1 MNIVFFAAR
10 SIHRH
15 YFSRLARQLNEQEPS
30 ASVHAQVIWHKKL
43 WLNPLWLTHLPDRA
57 TQTTELPRIVDD
69 HLREKQNSRKGRRR
83 SAAYWR
89 SFRVIK
95 RAEAHLLFAI
105 YQQAL
110 AGSNATHL
118 VLWNGLKFRQR
129 IVMAAARSLGIR
141 VLVMENGLL
150 PGMTTLDRRG
160 VNFLNSVPRD
170 PAFFIARSGK
180 SSLPSVSAGERPED
194 LPAHYIF
201 IPFQVNTDSQ
211 VVLFSPW
218 LNDMFALT
226 DALLNAEKAL
236 GERMPCV
243 VLKTHPACDQDYGEL
258 AQQLSTQS
266 QKIQLRLT
274 GDTQAMI
281 AHADAVATINST
293 VGIEAIIAN
302 INTLVLGQAF
312 YNLPGLTLS
321 AQNQTELEQQLPR
334 IAQFSPN
341 PTVRQGFL
349 HYLQHDYQIP
359 GRWQEA
365 DDEHIQAA
373 CAHLLRE
380 VNPLG

>member
-1 MNIVFFAAR
+1 MKIAFFAAR
-10 SIHRH
+10 RVHQQ
-15 YFSRLARQLNEQEPS
+15 YFNRLSSCLQEQDID
-30 ASVHAQVIWHKKL
+30 ACVIWHKLL
-43 WLNPLWLTHLPDRA
+43 WCDLRWLGQIPGQRA
-57 TQTTELPRIVDD
+57 ELATIVDD
-69 HLREKQNSRKGRRR
+69 HLREKKNSRKGRSR
-83 SAAYWR
+83 SADYWR
-89 SFRVIK
+89 YFRRVK
-95 RAEAHLLFAI
+95 LAEAYLLFAV
-105 YQQAL
+105 YRQAL
-110 AGSNATHL
+110 ATSQATHM

-129 IVMAAARSLGIR
+129 IVIAAAQSLGIK

-150 PGMTTLDRRG
+150 PGMTTLDALG

-170 PAFFIARSGK
+170 PAFFIARSGN
-180 SSLPSVSAGERPED
+180 SNLQPSPVFERPED
-194 LPAHYIF
+194 LPEHYIF

-218 LNDMFALT
+218 LQDMFALT
-226 DALLNAEKAL
+226 EALLAAEKVL
-236 GERMPCV
+236 GENMPDV
-243 VLKTHPACDQDYGEL
+243 VLKTHPSCDQDYTEL
-258 AQQLSTQS
+258 ARQLSTQS
-266 QKIQLRLT
+266 QKIQLRVT

-321 AQNQTELEQQLPR
+321 AQNQNELEQQLPKL
-334 IAQFSPN
+334 AQFSPN

-349 HYLQHDYQIP
+349 HYLQHSYQIP

-365 DDEHIQAA
+365 DDAHLQAA

-380 VNPLG
+380 VKALG